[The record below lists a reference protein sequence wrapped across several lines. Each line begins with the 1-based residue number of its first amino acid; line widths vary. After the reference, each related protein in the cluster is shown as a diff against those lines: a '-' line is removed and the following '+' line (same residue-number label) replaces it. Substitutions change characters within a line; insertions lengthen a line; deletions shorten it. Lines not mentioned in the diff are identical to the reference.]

1 MATSCILGKRKSRC
15 KKDDEF
21 LLDPEYTRSHE
32 PVKRRGRRLFRS
44 IASLFGFGKK
54 KDGMEGIEYQELVK
68 EESPFQWMEP
78 IGIEAKEKT
87 VNAMG
92 VLDQVKKKRPRLEDL
107 LGWNLRFVE
116 KEGLETEIR
125 E

>member
-15 KKDDEF
+15 KNDDEF
-21 LLDPEYTRSHE
+21 LLDPDYTRSHE
-32 PVKRRGRRLFRS
+32 PVKRRGMRLFRS

-54 KDGMEGIEYQELVK
+54 KDGTERIEYQELVK

-78 IGIEAKEKT
+78 IGIETKEKS
-87 VNAMG
+87 VSAMG
-92 VLDQVKKKRPRLEDL
+92 VLDQVKNKRPRLEDL